1 MFRGREIAPMSVIY
15 LKIKITSGEIYG
27 KIFRKNPQNLKLF
40 FQKRKICSIEATE
53 SRKKESVLRS
63 CWWPGE
69 NVFTGRVNDGQS

>member
-53 SRKKESVLRS
+53 SRKKESVQRS